1 MQCKSKLF
9 VGTAATAMALA
20 ALCGRAEVAVD
31 GLHPYGADVNNSFW
45 CTTGRVN
52 FAQHVGRAQVSGSI
66 VSFRGTHTASA
77 NAISFNSNKAGLV
90 IIFK

>member
-1 MQCKSKLF
+1 MKRKSMLSAY
-9 VGTAATAMALA
+9 VVATTIVLA
-20 ALCGRAEVAVD
+20 AFCGRAEVSVD
-31 GLHPYGADVNNSFW
+31 GLHPYGTGINDSFW

-66 VSFRGTHTASA
+66 VAFRGTHTASA

-90 IIFK
+90 IIFN